1 MAGADGGDTE
11 ALAAGWSGEMANGE
25 MNEGAPRIS
34 VWPAAAEAA
43 IFQPCLVSGGLGWAE
58 HRRGRR
64 DEMRPEITIG
74 ALRSACTRG
83 PPAKCMRSRRC
94 AVGRPGLAQE
104 SV

>member
-43 IFQPCLVSGGLGWAE
+43 IFQPCLVSGGLGW
-58 HRRGRR
+58 

-74 ALRSACTRG
+74 ALRSASTRG